1 MSNIKRTVERENLSA
16 VFFCEFF
23 HSKIVYMEEKIRE
36 GCGSDQ
42 GKSQN
47 AVRSRSHIFGCMY
60 IGRRRCESRNFEM
73 DDCSGTGGIRY
84 ANLYRQ
90 SKFQILCGSN
100 LQSNI
105 IGKPKCI
112 INLSGDSSKLNIHLF
127 FEFCCAG
134 FDDITGKY
142 HS

>member
-47 AVRSRSHIFGCMY
+47 AVRSR
-60 IGRRRCESRNFEM
+60 
-73 DDCSGTGGIRY
+73 RY
-84 ANLYRQ
+84 QIRQ
-90 SKFQILCGSN
+90 SVSTVQVPDPVWQQF
-100 LQSNI
+100 
-105 IGKPKCI
+105 
-112 INLSGDSSKLNIHLF
+112 LF
-127 FEFCCAG
+127 VKGRYGQCDCR
-134 FDDITGKY
+134 FD
-142 HS
+142 